1 MFMSADNVINDKVTS
16 SNDNIIYINNNINSV
31 PLSVKV

>member
-1 MFMSADNVINDKVTS
+1 MFMSADNVINDEVTS
-16 SNDNIIYINNNINSV
+16 SNNNIIYINNNINSV